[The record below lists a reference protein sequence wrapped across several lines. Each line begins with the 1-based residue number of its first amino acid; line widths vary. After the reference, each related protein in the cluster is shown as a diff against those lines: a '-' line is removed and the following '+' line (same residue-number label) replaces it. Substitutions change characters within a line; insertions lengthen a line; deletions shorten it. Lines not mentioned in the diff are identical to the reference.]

1 MWICVDR
8 EENPAARMARNVVA
22 GFQQQLANLDV
33 SVPLPNGKGHR
44 VTPSAKPFG
53 GGVVG

>member
-1 MWICVDR
+1 VDR